1 MRDVKRY
8 VVKIVVCV
16 CLCVCVYMCVCVC
29 ERESKNHVQFP
40 LPSQV
45 CWQNNDMDGN
55 MNFYSV
61 SSDGRVVMWKL
72 VKNELQYQDAVQL
85 KIPGASVDGPEGIQQ
100 QALSELVTHVH
111 VHNVTFSPNYW
122 IIDGVYPFTLF

>member
-1 MRDVKRY
+1 
-8 VVKIVVCV
+8 
-16 CLCVCVYMCVCVC
+16 
-29 ERESKNHVQFP
+29 
-40 LPSQV
+40 
-45 CWQNNDMDGN
+45 

-122 IIDGVYPFTLF
+122 IIDGVYPFSLKSSHYSSTSIETPYM